1 MVAKGVKRHPLTP
14 FYHINGNNLHYS
26 YRANRLK
33 FQYQIG
39 RFSALITLLLLGYIT
54 YTFDNFHLQIHVYKN
69 KIKKKFNLILIEKKK
84 RNISTCKYLGY
95 ILYIE

>member
-33 FQYQIG
+33 FQHRIG
-39 RFSALITLLLLGYIT
+39 RFSALITLLLPYIHHY
-54 YTFDNFHLQIHVYKN
+54 YTSFTNTRL
-69 KIKKKFNLILIEKKK
+69 
-84 RNISTCKYLGY
+84 
-95 ILYIE
+95 